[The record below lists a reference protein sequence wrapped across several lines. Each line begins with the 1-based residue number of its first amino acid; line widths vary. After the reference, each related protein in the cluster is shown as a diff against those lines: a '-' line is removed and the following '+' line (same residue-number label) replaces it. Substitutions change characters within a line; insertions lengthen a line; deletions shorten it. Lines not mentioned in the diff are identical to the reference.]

1 MSRRGEGEGKKKA
14 GARHGI
20 LRRAAKPQILP
31 PQPLLLN
38 AISRSVHLKVD
49 ATNRRR
55 LRPASTASPCAQS
68 SRRSS
73 SPRPKSHAALP
84 TKQPPA
90 ETRPRYP
97 PEKIC
102 R

>member
-20 LRRAAKPQILP
+20 LRQTANPKILP

-55 LRPASTASPCAQS
+55 LRPASTASPCARS

-73 SPRPKSHAALP
+73 SPQPKSHAALP
-84 TKQPPA
+84 TEEPLA

-97 PEKIC
+97 AENI
-102 R
+102 